1 MNILVTGTAG
11 FIGFHLTK
19 RLLDDGHTVLGL
31 DNLNAYYDV
40 QQKEARLHQLEPFD
54 KFQFVRPD
62 LADREDMERLFSEHS
77 FDRVVNLA
85 AQAGVHYS
93 TIKSWHSQDFIT

>member
-31 DNLNAYYDV
+31 
-40 QQKEARLHQLEPFD
+40 
-54 KFQFVRPD
+54 
-62 LADREDMERLFSEHS
+62 ADREGMERLFSEHS

-85 AQAGVHYS
+85 AQAGVRYS